1 MSNAL
6 LANHQKVIV
15 LLVIKQVLMF
25 IYLKIQLKIRPR
37 VLLCVQVNI
46 IQIRRC
52 YLLSV
57 KLV

>member
-15 LLVIKQVLMF
+15 LLVIKQVIMF
-25 IYLKIQLKIRPR
+25 IYLKIQLKIRPHA
-37 VLLCVQVNI
+37 LLCVQVNI

-57 KLV
+57 KHV